1 MSFGQSVK
9 SVFRQY
15 ATFSGRA
22 RRSEYWWFYLFS
34 SLVSL
39 PGSIIFTIA
48 YFAALIPAMSDNSY
62 ADGTLR
68 DDWYQDI
75 NSGLL
80 IGGAVPMILVGLA
93 LFVPG
98 LALMVRRL
106 HDTGRSG
113 WWYFIAFVP
122 LGSYVL
128 LVFMFFDSQPYDNI
142 YGPDPKAGTR
152 YTGGFPPVGYAQ
164 PAQGGYPA
172 APHAYP
178 AYPVQPGYP
187 AAPPNYQAAPPSY
200 QAQLA
205 VPPPYVPP
213 APPGA
218 ANDPAAPST

>member
-39 PGSIIFTIA
+39 PGSMIFLGT
-48 YFAALIPAMSDNSY
+48 YLAAVIPAMSDNSY

-75 NSGLL
+75 NWGLL
-80 IGGAVPMILVGLA
+80 IGGAMPMILVGLA

-142 YGPDPKAGTR
+142 YGPDPKAATR
-152 YTGGFPPVGYAQ
+152 YTGGFPPAAYAQ
-164 PAQGGYPA
+164 PAQA
-172 APHAYP
+172 
-178 AYPVQPGYP
+178 GYP
-187 AAPPNYQAAPPSY
+187 AAPPAYPTQPGYPTAPPSF
-200 QAQLA
+200 QAPLA

-213 APPGA
+213 APGTGGS
-218 ANDPAAPST
+218 APLA